1 MTAREL
7 AVPPARATTLTA
19 VAVMLGL
26 ASAAWVTSIQMM
38 NGMDMGPATRL
49 GSFGAFIAAWAVMM
63 AAMMLPGAVPAVA
76 RLAQDGGPFAAARF
90 VAAYAVVWALAGVLV
105 YVVYRPHGTLS
116 AGIAVAVAGLYELT
130 PVKRHFRRLCG
141 GCPRSG
147 VRFGLY
153 CAGSTA
159 GLMAMLAAL
168 GIMSVPWM
176 AVTGA
181 LALVQKL
188 LPTRA
193 ALDLPVAL
201 AIIALG
207 CWISLAPVSVPG
219 LMPSM

>member
-7 AVPPARATTLTA
+7 AGPPARATAITV
-19 VAVMLGL
+19 VAATLGL
-26 ASAAWVTSIQMM
+26 AGAAWAASIQMM
-38 NGMDMGPATRL
+38 NGMDNGPATRL

-63 AAMMLPGAVPAVA
+63 TAMMLPGAVLAVA
-76 RLAQDGGPFAAARF
+76 RRAQDDGLSAAARF
-90 VAAYAVVWALAGVLV
+90 VVAYAIVWILAGALV
-105 YVVYRPHGTLS
+105 YLLYRPHGTLA
-116 AGIAVAVAGLYELT
+116 AGIAVVAAGLYELT
-130 PVKRHFRRLCG
+130 PVKRQFRRRG
-141 GCPRSG
+141 RDCPRSG
-147 VRFGLY
+147 IWFGLC

-159 GLMAMLAAL
+159 GLMGMLAAL
-168 GIMSVPWM
+168 GIMSIPWM

-188 LPTRA
+188 LPARA

-219 LMPSM
+219 LIPSM